1 MMNPTGKRREQA
13 TFQRKK
19 NSRTKKK
26 NIQNKTPLRL
36 NRYLAL
42 IGLGSRRACDELIKS
57 GRISVDSKKIT
68 SLATSIQPGENIV
81 YLDGRPL
88 EKPKTTTILVLNK
101 PAGVVSTAS
110 DPEGRPT
117 VIDLCKKIAKKKR
130 LFPVGRL
137 DINTSGVI
145 LLTNDGALCYR
156 LTHPRFQIPR
166 TYLARVRG
174 AMSDK
179 KIDKL
184 NRLAGH
190 GQAKNHSVGMRPK
203 VEPVKQLKHESIL
216 RITLHEGK
224 NRQVRKMCEAVGFR
238 VVKLKRIRFGPVTIR
253 KLPLGAVRPLH
264 QREITGLEKMTHKG
278 GE

>member
-1 MMNPTGKRREQA
+1 M
-13 TFQRKK
+13 
-19 NSRTKKK
+19 
-26 NIQNKTPLRL
+26 
-36 NRYLAL
+36 
-42 IGLGSRRACDELIKS
+42 IGLGSRRACDELIKA
-57 GRISVDSKKIT
+57 GRVSVDSKKIT
-68 SLATSIQPGENIV
+68 SLGTSVLPGENIV

-88 EKPKTTTILVLNK
+88 EKPKTITILVLNK
-101 PAGVVSTAS
+101 PTGVISTVS

-117 VIDLCKKIAKKKR
+117 VLDLCKKFAKKKR
-130 LFPVGRL
+130 LYPVGRL

-145 LLTNDGALCYR
+145 LLTNDGLLCYR

-174 AMSDK
+174 AMTDK

-184 NRLAGH
+184 NRHAGQRQT
-190 GQAKNHSVGMRPK
+190 GIKYGSTRPR

-216 RITLHEGK
+216 RITLYEGK

-238 VVKLKRIRFGPVTIR
+238 VVKLKRVRFGPVTIR
-253 KLPLGAVRPLH
+253 KLPLGAVRPL
-264 QREITGLEKMTHKG
+264 QQKEIAGLEKMIQKG

>member
-1 MMNPTGKRREQA
+1 MNSTGNRRKQI
-13 TFQRKK
+13 TFQKK
-19 NSRTKKK
+19 KSRTKKK
-26 NIQNKTPLRL
+26 NIQNEAQLRL

-42 IGLGSRRACDELIKS
+42 IGLGSRRACDELIKT

-68 SLATSIQPGENIV
+68 SLGTTVFPGENIV

-88 EKPKTTTILVLNK
+88 EKPKTITILVMNK
-101 PAGVVSTAS
+101 PTGVVSTAT

-117 VIDLCKKIAKKKR
+117 VLDLCKKFSKKKR
-130 LFPVGRL
+130 LYPVGRL

-145 LLTNDGALCYR
+145 LLTNDGLMCYR

-184 NRLAGH
+184 NRLAGQS
-190 GQAKNHSVGMRPK
+190 QAVNKSGGIRPR
-203 VEPVKQLKHESIL
+203 VEPVKHLKHESIL
-216 RITLHEGK
+216 RITLYEGK

-238 VVKLKRIRFGPVTIR
+238 VVKLKRVRFGPVTIR

-264 QREITGLEKMTHKG
+264 HREIAALEKITQKG